1 LSIINLL
8 SFGLKLDDV
17 KNQSVGVIV
26 CGVMILVFVCNN
38 NNTIATHDGYE
49 LLCLV
54 LWKKNLKEKINSKRS
69 FNKFQAFFGS
79 EITLL
84 LLLLLL
90 MFLLDTLVN
99 GKFGSLEEEQKK

>member
-1 LSIINLL
+1 
-8 SFGLKLDDV
+8 
-17 KNQSVGVIV
+17 VGVIV

-99 GKFGSLEEEQKK
+99 GKFGSPEEEQKK

>member
-1 LSIINLL
+1 
-8 SFGLKLDDV
+8 V
-17 KNQSVGVIV
+17 
-26 CGVMILVFVCNN
+26 
-38 NNTIATHDGYE
+38 E
-49 LLCLV
+49 
-54 LWKKNLKEKINSKRS
+54 KNLKEKINSKRS